1 VYYFPRRFILKHYKR
16 HMKKYGM
23 ISAVVVVVAGTT
35 LLLVFNMD
43 NKEKVVGTSQIT
55 ASQGEIQVDPIA
67 NKANRKVGENGTP
80 TSKKGEETQQAK
92 KQEEILEEIQKM
104 VDPEWDKVN
113 QVADKRLSEL
123 MTQAQEEY
131 KAKKE
136 RNLDISRI
144 NGKYQAIYNDYE
156 EDTKTMVDKIISNIQ
171 KEVVK
176 NNLNSNIGNEYLQL
190 YRIEKEKRIEK
201 VSNEL
206 KKLS

>member
-1 VYYFPRRFILKHYKR
+1 MKHYKR
-16 HMKKYGM
+16 YMKKYGM
-23 ISAVVVVVAGTT
+23 ISAVVVVVAGTI
-35 LLLVFNMD
+35 LLLVVNKD
-43 NKEKVVGTSQIT
+43 NKDKAGGVSKMT
-55 ASQGEIQVDPIA
+55 ASNGEIQVDATA
-67 NKANRKVGENGTP
+67 NKADPKVGENGRP
-80 TSKKGEETQQAK
+80 ISRAESQLAK

-104 VDPEWDKVN
+104 VVPEWDKVN

-144 NGKYQAIYNDYE
+144 DGKYQAIYNDYE
-156 EDTKTMVDKIISNIQ
+156 EDARTMVDKIISNIQ
-171 KEVVK
+171 KEVIE

>member
-1 VYYFPRRFILKHYKR
+1 LKHYKR
-16 HMKKYGM
+16 HMKRYGM

-35 LLLVFNMD
+35 LLLVFNKD
-43 NKEKVVGTSQIT
+43 NKEKVGGISQMS
-55 ASQGEIQVDPIA
+55 ASQGEILADPIA
-67 NKANRKVGENGTP
+67 NKANPKVGVNGTP
-80 TSKKGEETQQAK
+80 TSNKEAENQQAK
-92 KQEEILEEIQKM
+92 KQEELLKEIEKM
-104 VDPEWDKVN
+104 FKPEWDKVN

-123 MTQAQEEY
+123 MAQAQEEY

-144 NGKYQAIYNDYE
+144 GGKYQAIYNDYE
-156 EDTKTMVDKIISNIQ
+156 EDTKTMVDKIISKIQ
-171 KEVVK
+171 KEVVE

-201 VSNEL
+201 VANEL

>member
-1 VYYFPRRFILKHYKR
+1 
-16 HMKKYGM
+16 MKKYGM

-43 NKEKVVGTSQIT
+43 NKEKVVGTSQMS
-55 ASQGEIQVDPIA
+55 ASQGEILADPIA
-67 NKANRKVGENGTP
+67 NKANPKVGENGTP
-80 TSKKGEETQQAK
+80 TNKKREETQQGK

-144 NGKYQAIYNDYE
+144 DGKYQAIYNDYE
-156 EDTKTMVDKIISNIQ
+156 EDTKTMVDKIITNLQ
-171 KEVVK
+171 KEVIE

-201 VSNEL
+201 VANEL

>member
-1 VYYFPRRFILKHYKR
+1 
-16 HMKKYGM
+16 M
-23 ISAVVVVVAGTT
+23 ISAVVVVVVVAGTT

-55 ASQGEIQVDPIA
+55 ASQGEVQVDPIA
-67 NKANRKVGENGTP
+67 NKANPKVGENGTP
-80 TSKKGEETQQAK
+80 TSKKGAETQQAK
-92 KQEEILEEIQKM
+92 KQEEILEDIKKM
-104 VDPEWDKVN
+104 IKPEWDKVN
-113 QVADKRLSEL
+113 QHADKRLTEL
-123 MTQAQEEY
+123 MAQAQEEY

-136 RNLDISRI
+136 RKLDISRI
-144 NGKYQAIYNDYE
+144 DGKYRAIFNDYE

-171 KEVVK
+171 KEVIE

-206 KKLS
+206 KKFS

>member
-1 VYYFPRRFILKHYKR
+1 MKR
-16 HMKKYGM
+16 YGM
-23 ISAVVVVVAGTT
+23 ISAVVVVVAGIT

-67 NKANRKVGENGTP
+67 NKANPKVGVNGTP
-80 TSKKGEETQQAK
+80 TSNKEVENQQAK
-92 KQEEILEEIQKM
+92 KQEELLEEIQKM

-123 MTQAQEEY
+123 MAQAQEEY

-144 NGKYQAIYNDYE
+144 DGKYQAIYNDYE
-156 EDTKTMVDKIISNIQ
+156 EDTKTMVDKIITNLQ
-171 KEVVK
+171 KEVIE
-176 NNLNSNIGNEYLQL
+176 NNLNSNISNEYLQL

-201 VSNEL
+201 VANEL

>member
-1 VYYFPRRFILKHYKR
+1 MKHYKR
-16 HMKKYGM
+16 YMKKYGM

-35 LLLVFNMD
+35 LLLVFNKD
-43 NKEKVVGTSQIT
+43 NKEKAGGISQMS
-55 ASQGEIQVDPIA
+55 ASQGEILADPIA
-67 NKANRKVGENGTP
+67 NKANPRVGVNGTP
-80 TSKKGEETQQAK
+80 TSNKEAENQQAK

-104 VDPEWDKVN
+104 VGPEWDKVN

-123 MTQAQEEY
+123 MAQAQEEY

-144 NGKYQAIYNDYE
+144 DGKYQAIYNDYE
-156 EDTKTMVDKIISNIQ
+156 EDTKTIVDKIISNIQ
-171 KEVVK
+171 KEVVE

-201 VSNEL
+201 VANEL

>member
-1 VYYFPRRFILKHYKR
+1 LKHYKR

-43 NKEKVVGTSQIT
+43 NKEKVVGTSQMS
-55 ASQGEIQVDPIA
+55 ASQGEILADPIA
-67 NKANRKVGENGTP
+67 NKANPKVGVNGTP
-80 TSKKGEETQQAK
+80 TSNKEAENQQAK
-92 KQEEILEEIQKM
+92 KQEELLKEIEKM
-104 VDPEWDKVN
+104 FKPEWDKVN
-113 QVADKRLSEL
+113 QVADKRLIEL
-123 MTQAQEEY
+123 MAQAQEEY

-144 NGKYQAIYNDYE
+144 DGKYQAIYNDYE
-156 EDTKTMVDKIISNIQ
+156 EDTKTMVDKIITNLQ
-171 KEVVK
+171 KEVIE
-176 NNLNSNIGNEYLQL
+176 NNLNSNISNEYLQL

-201 VSNEL
+201 VANEL

>member
-1 VYYFPRRFILKHYKR
+1 
-16 HMKKYGM
+16 M

-35 LLLVFNMD
+35 LLLVFNKD
-43 NKEKVVGTSQIT
+43 NKEKAGGISQMS
-55 ASQGEIQVDPIA
+55 ASQGEILADPIA
-67 NKANRKVGENGTP
+67 NKANPKVGENGTP
-80 TSKKGEETQQAK
+80 TSNKEAENKQAK

-171 KEVVK
+171 KEVVE

-201 VSNEL
+201 VSDEL

>member
-1 VYYFPRRFILKHYKR
+1 MKHYKR
-16 HMKKYGM
+16 YMKRYGM
-23 ISAVVVVVAGTT
+23 ISAVVVVVAGIT

-67 NKANRKVGENGTP
+67 NKANPKVGVNGTP
-80 TSKKGEETQQAK
+80 TSNKEVENQQAK
-92 KQEEILEEIQKM
+92 KQEELLEEIQKM

-123 MTQAQEEY
+123 MAQAQEEY

-144 NGKYQAIYNDYE
+144 DGKYQAIYNDYE
-156 EDTKTMVDKIISNIQ
+156 EDTKTMVDKIITNLQ
-171 KEVVK
+171 KEVIE
-176 NNLNSNIGNEYLQL
+176 NNLNSNISNEYLQL

-201 VSNEL
+201 VANEL

>member
-1 VYYFPRRFILKHYKR
+1 MKHYKR
-16 HMKKYGM
+16 YMKKYGM
-23 ISAVVVVVAGTT
+23 ISAVVVVVAGIT

-67 NKANRKVGENGTP
+67 NKANPKVGVNGTP
-80 TSKKGEETQQAK
+80 TSNKEAENQQAK
-92 KQEEILEEIQKM
+92 KQEELLEEIQKM

-171 KEVVK
+171 KEVVE
-176 NNLNSNIGNEYLQL
+176 NNLNSNIGNDYLQL

>member
-1 VYYFPRRFILKHYKR
+1 LKHYKR
-16 HMKKYGM
+16 YMKKYGM

-43 NKEKVVGTSQIT
+43 NKEKVVGTSQIA

-67 NKANRKVGENGTP
+67 NKANPKIGVNGTP
-80 TSKKGEETQQAK
+80 TSNKEAENQQAK

-136 RNLDISRI
+136 RDLDISRI

-171 KEVVK
+171 KEVVE
-176 NNLNSNIGNEYLQL
+176 NNLNSNLSNEYLQL

-201 VSNEL
+201 VTNEL

>member
-1 VYYFPRRFILKHYKR
+1 LKHYKR
-16 HMKKYGM
+16 HMKRYGM

-35 LLLVFNMD
+35 LLLVFNKD
-43 NKEKVVGTSQIT
+43 NKEKAGGISQMS
-55 ASQGEIQVDPIA
+55 ASQGEILADPIA
-67 NKANRKVGENGTP
+67 NKANPKVGVNGTP
-80 TSKKGEETQQAK
+80 TSNKEAENQQAK
-92 KQEEILEEIQKM
+92 KQEELLKEIEKM
-104 VDPEWDKVN
+104 IKPEWDKVN

-123 MTQAQEEY
+123 MAQAQEEY

-144 NGKYQAIYNDYE
+144 GGKYQAIYNDYE
-156 EDTKTMVDKIISNIQ
+156 EDTKTMVDKIISKIQ
-171 KEVVK
+171 KEVVE

-201 VSNEL
+201 VANEL

>member
-1 VYYFPRRFILKHYKR
+1 
-16 HMKKYGM
+16 
-23 ISAVVVVVAGTT
+23 
-35 LLLVFNMD
+35 
-43 NKEKVVGTSQIT
+43 
-55 ASQGEIQVDPIA
+55 
-67 NKANRKVGENGTP
+67 
-80 TSKKGEETQQAK
+80 
-92 KQEEILEEIQKM
+92 
-104 VDPEWDKVN
+104 VN

-123 MTQAQEEY
+123 MAQAQEEY

-171 KEVVK
+171 KEVVE